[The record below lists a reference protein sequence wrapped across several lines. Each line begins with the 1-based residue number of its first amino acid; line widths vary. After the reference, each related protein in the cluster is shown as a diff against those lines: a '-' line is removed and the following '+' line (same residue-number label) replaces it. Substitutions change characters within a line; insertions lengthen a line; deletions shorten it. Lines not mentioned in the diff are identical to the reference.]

1 MIDEPPDPNI
11 STFRPLD
18 QQVGHLQVH
27 CTGALYRCTGVLQV
41 LQSRMYNS
49 DGYIPCNG
57 HVPCQIWHLAPELNQ
72 ERIEGA
78 MPCHNYQGGWRQ
90 GYCVTITVTNQATE
104 TLPRAAGDISTSSR
118 SKLHHHHKVYRYLLD
133 TISVSR

>member
-1 MIDEPPDPNI
+1 M
-11 STFRPLD
+11 
-18 QQVGHLQVH
+18 
-27 CTGALYRCTGVLQV
+27 

-90 GYCVTITVTNQATE
+90 GYYVTITVTNQATE
-104 TLPRAAGDISTSSR
+104 TLPRAAGDIGTSR
-118 SKLHHHHKVYRYLLD
+118 SKLNYHHKFDRCRLYPVAPKGARA
-133 TISVSR
+133 